1 MRVCV
6 FVCVVCVCVGGNDK
20 KKTIIIML
28 HGAGRD
34 RRAWLRC
41 AIVTRSLLTYS
52 RSLLIYCGSLL
63 IYCRSLLRYIR
74 SRLIYS
80 RSLLIYSRSLLILN
94 HTTYLRPA
102 LELPDPAMRE
112 LEQLAVR
119 LKVHISICI

>member
-63 IYCRSLLRYIR
+63 TYARCLLTASPLGIPQVC
-74 SRLIYS
+74 YS
-80 RSLLIYSRSLLILN
+80 HWVSFDI
-94 HTTYLRPA
+94 
-102 LELPDPAMRE
+102 
-112 LEQLAVR
+112 
-119 LKVHISICI
+119 